1 MSIWPTPDVDELRR
15 RLDVGT
21 PIPDAAL
28 HHCLDVAQ
36 AWIEPRLNDLKAHNS
51 VARAAYLEGSYQLA
65 VKVWD
70 TGSRG
75 MVSTDLTGDVDFA
88 AVATAGMWRSVLGV
102 LAPALKTGGVVI
114 A

>member
-1 MSIWPTPDVDELRR
+1 MPWPTPQADELRR

-21 PIPDAAL
+21 PIPDTAL
-28 HHCLDVAQ
+28 QLCLDVAQ
-36 AWIEPRLNDLKAHNS
+36 AWISPRLDDTKADLGPAQ
-51 VARAAYLEGSYQLA
+51 AAYLEGSYQLA

-75 MVSTDLTGDVDFA
+75 MVTTDLTGDVDFT

-102 LAPALKTGGVVI
+102 LAPALKTGGVVV